1 MELVVVISLVS
12 LLAGISFPGV
22 IAGFDSI
29 RMNSATDSL
38 ASFLNGALNRAERR
52 QQAIELLILP
62 EQNKLELHSNEPG
75 FSRELKMP
83 EGITIEAVL
92 PRIGDEPDNAARRL
106 MVLPG
111 ATPPAIGI
119 QVASRKGIR
128 RIVRLDPMTGYPH
141 VENVQK
147 Q

>member
-1 MELVVVISLVS
+1 MELMIVISLVA

-22 IAGFDSI
+22 VAGFDSI

-38 ASFLNGALNRAERR
+38 VSFLNGALNRAERR
-52 QQAIELLILP
+52 QQAIELVILP
-62 EQNKLELHSNEPG
+62 EENRLEMHSNEPG

-92 PRIGDEPDNAARRL
+92 PRIPEEADNAPRRL

-111 ATPPAIGI
+111 STAPGIGI
-119 QVASRKGIR
+119 RIASRKGIR
-128 RIVRLDPMTGYPH
+128 RVVRLDPMTGFPR
-141 VENVQK
+141 VENGQR
-147 Q
+147 

>member
-1 MELVVVISLVS
+1 MELMIVISLVA

-22 IAGFDSI
+22 VAGFDSI

-38 ASFLNGALNRAERR
+38 VSFLNGALNRAERR
-52 QQAIELLILP
+52 QQAIELIVLP
-62 EQNKLELHSNEPG
+62 EQNRLEMHSNEPG

-92 PRIGDEPDNAARRL
+92 PKHPDEPDNAPRRL

-111 ATPPAIGI
+111 STAPGLGI
-119 QVASRKGIR
+119 VIASTKGIR
-128 RIVRLDPMTGYPH
+128 RVIRLDPMTGYPR
-141 VENVQK
+141 VESGHK
-147 Q
+147 